1 MREGRPG
8 KAWEGSKWGRGG
20 PQAEK
25 AKDGGGQVVVPE
37 RHVPGDA
44 RPHEAEW
51 GQGRRS
57 WEEGGTGVR
66 WPRSQ
71 GWGTPEGEGL
81 QVGEGVSHSPVTPP
95 IFPILTSQTPRFS
108 PVATATAP
116 ARRGH
121 QGNPVPASPPLP
133 ITGVPPH
140 PKQHWCG
147 RWEGQ
152 WGENSDS
159 PTQRGGPNL
168 HPASPPPPPRKP
180 PSSAPQLDTQRPPD
194 AHFHRPCL
202 GGGDPPHRT
211 KNPHPTASPTGFCSP
226 AGPAHCPLP
235 PPPIPEEA

>member
-1 MREGRPG
+1 M
-8 KAWEGSKWGRGG
+8 
-20 PQAEK
+20 
-25 AKDGGGQVVVPE
+25 
-37 RHVPGDA
+37 PGDA

-140 PKQHWCG
+140 PKQQRCG

-168 HPASPPPPPRKP
+168 HPARPPPPASLHPKP
-180 PSSAPQLDTQRPPD
+180 HSWIRSDRQTCISTPHASAAATPHTELRTPTRP
-194 AHFHRPCL
+194 
-202 GGGDPPHRT
+202 
-211 KNPHPTASPTGFCSP
+211 
-226 AGPAHCPLP
+226 PLP
-235 PPPIPEEA
+235 PASALQQAPPTVLCRPPHPGGGLRPRSPN